1 MGMKW
6 VSVKD
11 KLPKDDTSVLITY
24 HFGNPAKR
32 YVEEAQC
39 YKGHW
44 YSSNDEYLIGKYEKV
59 IVAWAELPRPYE
71 GD

>member
-11 KLPKDDTSVLITY
+11 KLPKDDT
-24 HFGNPAKR
+24 
-32 YVEEAQC
+32 
-39 YKGHW
+39 
-44 YSSNDEYLIGKYEKV
+44 SNDEYLIGKYEKV
-59 IVAWAELPRPYE
+59 IVAWAELPHPYE